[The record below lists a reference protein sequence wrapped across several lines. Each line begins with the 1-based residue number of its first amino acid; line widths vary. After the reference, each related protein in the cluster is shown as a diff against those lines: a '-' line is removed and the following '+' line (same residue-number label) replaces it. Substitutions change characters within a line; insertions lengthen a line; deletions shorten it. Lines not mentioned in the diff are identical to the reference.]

1 MVRGTS
7 SSATAAS
14 APCGTSE
21 TASAAPAPAA
31 PGGFSAQCCRHS
43 RVGSASCGDAM
54 APLLQAVPAHQDE
67 ARRGSRCPPPP
78 PAPASTQSW
87 PSASHG
93 GLPPALCQS
102 AADTSCAS
110 RRLRPGT
117 ARNPH
122 EPGEPRRVSAA
133 AATAVVVAVCM
144 FACMSACCVCL
155 CVCVR
160 AEGALNVAGGVEG
173 TWEMSSGR
181 TDGSASLVQT
191 IALRYRLR
199 TSFRQMKSLSA
210 SARDTLDIVAIA
222 AAAAAARRAARR
234 RHVWAVCKRPK
245 ASVAA
250 AKLRTAG
257 AGWWPRTSAGRTC
270 GGRRRARRAFR
281 RRRDCFLF
289 AV

>member
-1 MVRGTS
+1 MLQAQPSRVSQLRRRNGPIAAG
-7 SSATAAS
+7 SAR
-14 APCGTSE
+14 
-21 TASAAPAPAA
+21 A
-31 PGGFSAQCCRHS
+31 PGRSTAKQ
-43 RVGSASCGDAM
+43 
-54 APLLQAVPAHQDE
+54 PL
-67 ARRGSRCPPPP
+67 PPPP

-160 AEGALNVAGGVEG
+160 AEGALNVAGGVGG

-210 SARDTLDIVAIA
+210 SARDTLDIVAM
-222 AAAAAARRAARR
+222 AAARRQRRARAARR
-234 RHVWAVCKRPK
+234 HGVQKLEN
-245 ASVAA
+245 AA
-250 AKLRTAG
+250 
-257 AGWWPRTSAGRTC
+257 
-270 GGRRRARRAFR
+270 
-281 RRRDCFLF
+281 D
-289 AV
+289 